1 VTFTGLI
8 VGLIFANATDD
19 ILLIVVCN
27 IGFGLMIYD
36 HEKNMITM
44 FLLIQNQQSYYDR
57 LLAGERAK
65 ATAEIEKDE
74 LRNLIGSVAHD
85 LKTPL
90 HALMGELDGLQAEVD
105 AIKQQ
110 LIGLT
115 LLQSPAVT
123 THTNMITA
131 RSAEAQKYIDSLRD
145 IYQFMVMAINR
156 AIEFRKTAAGL
167 SLLAS
172 NETFHLSKAVEWAVD
187 RFSSNPSGVPIR
199 VEMSPVFNECCPFLI
214 TDKHWMTENILTL
227 LSNACKFTSKGEI
240 VLRMA
245 LIAWEGDP
253 MLKESC
259 LNDALSIEGKVATY
273 RRVTAEWMADH
284 PDENV
289 CVHIEVEDT
298 GIGVSPESVH
308 KLFRPFGNIQQ
319 GAGGTGLGLF
329 SLAKRTEVLEGRCG
343 MHKRGDGASGCCF
356 WFNFPYV
363 PDAIAWQDSNSASD
377 TNSHTDVMKA
387 QLLKGNLSN
396 DMTLTPEDNVANTGQ
411 KDLSNKVVLVV
422 DDSSLI
428 LKTTSR
434 MLVKEGFEVETAQNG
449 EEALKLMRSNLYLFV
464 LSDIQMPVMDGLE
477 MAQRLRQLEKDNATS
492 GNISHRPQH
501 IVGMSANSD
510 AETRD
515 DSLSSGMNSFIPKPV
530 RIGELLKHLTHHIDN
545 QV

>member
-1 VTFTGLI
+1 
-8 VGLIFANATDD
+8 
-19 ILLIVVCN
+19 
-27 IGFGLMIYD
+27 
-36 HEKNMITM
+36 
-44 FLLIQNQQSYYDR
+44 
-57 LLAGERAK
+57 
-65 ATAEIEKDE
+65 
-74 LRNLIGSVAHD
+74 
-85 LKTPL
+85 
-90 HALMGELDGLQAEVD
+90 
-105 AIKQQ
+105 
-110 LIGLT
+110 
-115 LLQSPAVT
+115 
-123 THTNMITA
+123 
-131 RSAEAQKYIDSLRD
+131 
-145 IYQFMVMAINR
+145 MVMAINR

-199 VEMSPVFNECCPFLI
+199 VEMGPVFNECCPFLI